1 VVYKLISEVKAIRRI
16 TSKKIQ
22 ALHLSHRQQSV
33 RHDYHILY
41 KKRAVIS
48 MQMQKKRRMRG
59 MPLVQY
65 EPRKSIDFDGP

>member
-1 VVYKLISEVKAIRRI
+1 VVYRITSEVKAIRQI
-16 TSKKIQ
+16 PSKKIQ

-41 KKRAVIS
+41 KKRAVTS

-59 MPLVQY
+59 MPLVRY
-65 EPRKSIDFDGP
+65 EPRKSVDFGDP